1 MDSPFL
7 IGTLYGIML
16 FVLLASKMWIATAL
30 GAVGIFGLFFITGGG
45 SVSMIG
51 ELLFNT
57 TNHFTYTMI
66 PLFIFMGEFIKHS
79 GISERLYDG
88 ASQWVRGIPGGLL
101 HSNIVSCAIFSAI
114 SGSSI
119 ATAATIGAVAIPEME
134 KREYDKRI
142 VFGSLAGGGTLGIL
156 IPPSLALVIYGSV
169 VGESIGELFIAGII
183 PGILLSGCFML
194 YIAIAA
200 IIRPD
205 IAPQKEEKV
214 TIGGMLVAFRDVAPV
229 GLLIFMVLG
238 TIYFGVAS
246 PTEAAALGASM
257 SFILAVFYKKMN
269 IGVLRS
275 SLSSSLTT
283 TCYIMLLVVSAYI
296 LSMAFSMERIPAELA
311 HRVTSLGI
319 NRYVIWALLVLIY
332 IAIGAFIDGVSIL
345 LLTVPVVHPVMTALG
360 FDPIWLGINL
370 TICIEMGQIT
380 PPVGVNLFVIHGL
393 TGRKYFKDIVLGSMP
408 FFAIQILVVIFL
420 AIFPKVV
427 TWLPKLMI
435 TRF

>member
-1 MDSPFL
+1 M
-7 IGTLYGIML
+7 
-16 FVLLASKMWIATAL
+16 LLASKMWIATAL
-30 GAVGIFGLFFITGGG
+30 GAVGIFGLYFITGGG

-66 PLFIFMGEFIKHS
+66 PLFIFMGELIKHS

-101 HSNIVSCAIFSAI
+101 HSNIVSCAIFSAV

-134 KREYDKRI
+134 KRGYEKKI

-183 PGILLSGCFML
+183 PGFILAGSFML
-194 YIAIAA
+194 YVAIAS
-200 IIRPD
+200 IIRPG
-205 IAPQKEEKV
+205 IAPRAEEKV
-214 TIGGMLVAFRDVAPV
+214 SLTGMLVAFKDIAPV

-238 TIYFGVAS
+238 TIYLGVAS
-246 PTEAAALGASM
+246 PTEAAALGSGM
-257 SFILAVFYKKMN
+257 SFFLAVFYKKMN
-269 IGVLRS
+269 REVITS
-275 SLSSSLTT
+275 SLNSALAT

-311 HRVTSLGI
+311 STVTNLGI
-319 NRYVIWALLVLIY
+319 NRYIIWALLVLIY
-332 IAIGAFIDGVSIL
+332 IVIGAFIDGVSIL

-380 PPVGVNLFVIHGL
+380 PPVGVNLFVIHGI
-393 TGRKYFKDIVLGSMP
+393 TGRKYLKDIIWGSLP
-408 FFAIQILVVIFL
+408 FFFIQILVIVL
-420 AIFPKVV
+420 LTAFPKLI
-427 TWLPKLMI
+427 TWLPGLMI